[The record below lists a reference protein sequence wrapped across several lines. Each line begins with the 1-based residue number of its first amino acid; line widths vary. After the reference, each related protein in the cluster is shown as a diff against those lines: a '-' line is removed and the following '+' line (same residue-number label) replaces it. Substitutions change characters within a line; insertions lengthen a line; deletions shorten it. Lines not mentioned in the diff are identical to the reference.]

1 MSLVINGGSAMRGRC
16 DEELACLVR
25 GKRRSEMYEQ
35 HRGGTCLI
43 LTIAS
48 EDSILTFSEDGILQH
63 VWDQSSQR
71 YTHISP
77 T

>member
-1 MSLVINGGSAMRGRC
+1 
-16 DEELACLVR
+16 
-25 GKRRSEMYEQ
+25 MYEQ